1 MDRAGTVPTAI
12 AAEDDGYRFSGS
24 ADPGRLCVPGRDD
37 RDAVAPAPR
46 VWQRSAMNRPSQS
59 PKAGGMPIALGTL
72 GGAIIGAVF
81 GEATIGLLVGLAL
94 GIGIAVWIW
103 RRDRV

>member
-1 MDRAGTVPTAI
+1 
-12 AAEDDGYRFSGS
+12 
-24 ADPGRLCVPGRDD
+24 
-37 RDAVAPAPR
+37 
-46 VWQRSAMNRPSQS
+46 MNRPSQS

-81 GEATIGLLVGLAL
+81 AEATIGLLVGLAL

>member
-1 MDRAGTVPTAI
+1 MVTASPTIPMRDGGACRGGT
-12 AAEDDGYRFSGS
+12 DGTRWRGRGGCGKGSG
-24 ADPGRLCVPGRDD
+24 
-37 RDAVAPAPR
+37 
-46 VWQRSAMNRPSQS
+46 MNRPSQS

-72 GGAIIGAVF
+72 GGAIIGAMF

-94 GIGIAVWIW
+94 GIGIAVIIW